1 MNHHDIESIYE
12 ALATR
17 IDAVGEANANLFLAK
32 LVLLL
37 AQSNGDADRVRHL
50 IDSAAESLSGPP

>member
-1 MNHHDIESIYE
+1 MSQHDIESIYE

-17 IDAVGEANANLFLAK
+17 IDAVGQEKANLFLAK

-37 AQSNGDADRVRHL
+37 AQSNGDADRVCHL
-50 IDSAAESLSGPP
+50 IESAAESLSD